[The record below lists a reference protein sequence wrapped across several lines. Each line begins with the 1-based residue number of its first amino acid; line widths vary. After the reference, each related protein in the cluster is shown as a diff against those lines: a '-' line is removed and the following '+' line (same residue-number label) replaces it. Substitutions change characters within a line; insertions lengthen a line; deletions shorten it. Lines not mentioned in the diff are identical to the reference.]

1 MAAPPWAVG
10 DDVARLIEQVKQ
22 KHHEKRLE
30 MAEIAACFTESKPF
44 TPDGRF
50 NWGRVRKFN
59 AMDKLW
65 HQRDKEYDFLLVI
78 CSDAWHS
85 VLGANEREAY
95 IDLML
100 TRCTA
105 DYKPVEVV
113 ENGKPKK
120 VKDKW
125 GRLEFSEEFRCD
137 EAGNPIWKVAPLDIV
152 VFAMNA
158 KRYGLW
164 HEDLIYMGDV
174 VRHGPQAAGAA
185 EDRQIQTDGP
195 FVGSVI
201 TPNAECEFQPNE

>member
-1 MAAPPWAVG
+1 MATPPWAVG

-22 KHHEKRLE
+22 KHHLKRLE
-30 MAEIAACFTESKPF
+30 MAEIAACFVENKPF
-44 TPDGRF
+44 TADGRF

-65 HQRDKEYDFLLVI
+65 HPQDRAYDFLMVL

-85 VLGANEREAY
+85 VLNQHQREAY

-113 ENGKPKK
+113 ENGKAKK

-125 GRLEFSEEFRCD
+125 GRLEFSEDIRCD
-137 EAGNPIWKVAPLDIV
+137 EAGNPVWKVAPLDIV

-164 HEDLIYMGDV
+164 HEDLMYMGDV
-174 VRHGPQAAGAA
+174 ARHCPEAAG
-185 EDRQIQTDGP
+185 EPPVQQDGP
-195 FVGSVI
+195 FAGSRLV
-201 TPNAECEFQPNE
+201 PNADVDFQPNE